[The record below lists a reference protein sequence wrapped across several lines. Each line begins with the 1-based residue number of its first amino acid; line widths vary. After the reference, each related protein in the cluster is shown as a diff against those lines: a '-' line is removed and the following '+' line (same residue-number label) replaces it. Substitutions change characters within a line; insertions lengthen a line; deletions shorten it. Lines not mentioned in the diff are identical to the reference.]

1 MKIGELARQ
10 SGVPATALRYYE
22 QLGLLPEP
30 GRTES
35 GYRVYGEEAAER
47 LAFIRAAQA
56 VGLRLA
62 EVRQV
67 LGVRDAGEAPCRVV
81 TDLIE
86 DRHAEVKTR
95 IAELRRLERELADLR
110 ARAARLHPRDCDPSG
125 ICHVIPIASGPR
137 GPNGERAEGEADN
150 AEQAL
155 SDLANKLK
163 PLQGKPSG

>member
-1 MKIGELARQ
+1 MSSGYHDDMRIGELARQ

-35 GYRVYGEEAAER
+35 GYRMYGEDAVDR

-56 VGLRLA
+56 VGLTLA

-67 LGVRDAGEAPCRVV
+67 LGVRDAGEAPCGVV

-86 DRHAEVKTR
+86 HRHAEVKAKV
-95 IAELRRLERELADLR
+95 AELRGLERELAALR
-110 ARAARLHPRDCDPSG
+110 ARAAELHPRDCDPSG
-125 ICHVIPIASGPR
+125 ICHVIPALTTPAAASPMR
-137 GPNGERAEGEADN
+137 ITRHP
-150 AEQAL
+150 
-155 SDLANKLK
+155 
-163 PLQGKPSG
+163 

>member
-1 MKIGELARQ
+1 MRIGELARR
-10 SGVPATALRYYE
+10 SGIPATALRYYE

-35 GYRVYGEEAAER
+35 GYRVYSEEAADR

-56 VGLRLA
+56 VGLTLA

-86 DRHAEVKTR
+86 HRHAEVKDK
-95 IAELRRLERELADLR
+95 IAQLRRLERELAALR
-110 ARAARLHPRDCDPSG
+110 TRAAQLQPRDCDPSG
-125 ICHVIPIASGPR
+125 ICHVIPTVTVARASS
-137 GPNGERAEGEADN
+137 
-150 AEQAL
+150 QT
-155 SDLANKLK
+155 
-163 PLQGKPSG
+163 